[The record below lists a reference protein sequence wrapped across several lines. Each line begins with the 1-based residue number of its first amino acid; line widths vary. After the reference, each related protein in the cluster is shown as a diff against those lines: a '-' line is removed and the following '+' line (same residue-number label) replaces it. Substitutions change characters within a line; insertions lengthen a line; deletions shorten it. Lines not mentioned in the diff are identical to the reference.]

1 MSLILASASP
11 RRADLLHRAGFR
23 FEVLPASVEE
33 LPAVPGTAPDVA
45 LRNAER
51 KADFMAASHPEST
64 VIGADT
70 VVELD
75 GMILGKPADP
85 DDALRIL
92 MLLSGKRHNVL
103 TGVCIRNASRNIR
116 IIFTDCTGVWFRPF
130 DIDTAKLYMSRVNVL
145 DKAGAYGIQEQGDML
160 VERIDGL
167 FSNIVGLPV
176 ERVAES
182 LRLIGEEPEE
192 SAHTNKKESAHE

>member
-11 RRADLLHRAGFR
+11 RRADLLREAGFR
-23 FEVLPASVEE
+23 FRVLPAAVEE
-33 LPAVPGTAPDVA
+33 LPAVPGAASGIA

-51 KADFMAASHPEST
+51 KADFVAAGHPEDT

-85 DDALRIL
+85 GDALRIL

-103 TGVCIRNASRNIR
+103 TGVCIRNTAQNVR
-116 IIFTDCTGVWFRPF
+116 IVFTDCTAVWFRPF
-130 DIDTAKLYMSRVNVL
+130 DADTAKLYISQVEVM
-145 DKAGAYGIQEQGDML
+145 DKAGAYGIQERGDML

-176 ERVAES
+176 ERVVES
-182 LRLIGEEPEE
+182 LRSIGEIPGEAAIINE
-192 SAHTNKKESAHE
+192 KERNNG

>member
-1 MSLILASASP
+1 MPLILASASP
-11 RRADLLHRAGFR
+11 RRTELLREAGFR
-23 FEVLPASVEE
+23 FRILPAAVEE
-33 LPAVPGTAPDVA
+33 IEAGPGTAASGIV

-51 KADFMAASHPEST
+51 KADLIASQEPGST

-75 GMILGKPADP
+75 GLILGKPADP
-85 DDALRIL
+85 ADALRTL

-103 TGVCIRNASRNIR
+103 TGVCIRNVERNIR

-130 DIDTAKLYMSRVNVL
+130 DVETAKRYMSLVNVL
-145 DKAGAYGIQEQGDML
+145 DKAGSYGIQEQGDML
-160 VERIDGL
+160 VERIEGL

-176 ERVAES
+176 ERVAEA
-182 LRLIGEEPEE
+182 LRMIGEDPAGKDE
-192 SAHTNKKESAHE
+192 NNG

>member
-1 MSLILASASP
+1 MPLILASASP
-11 RRADLLHRAGFR
+11 RRTELLRRAGFR
-23 FEVLPASVEE
+23 FRVMPAAVEE
-33 LPAVPGTAPDVA
+33 LEATPGSAPDIA

-51 KADFMAASHPEST
+51 KADLIAAQNPGST

-85 DDALRIL
+85 EDALRIL

-103 TGVCIRNASRNIR
+103 TGVCIRNEAQNIR
-116 IIFTDCTGVWFRPF
+116 VVFTDRTAVWFRPF
-130 DIDTAKLYMSRVNVL
+130 DTDTARQYISLVNVM

-160 VERIDGL
+160 VERIEGL

-176 ERVAES
+176 ERVAET
-182 LRLIGEEPEE
+182 LRLIGEVPAGKDEINE
-192 SAHTNKKESAHE
+192 

>member
-11 RRADLLHRAGFR
+11 RRVDLLTRAGFR
-23 FEVLPASVEE
+23 FRVVPASVDE
-33 LPAVPGTAPDVA
+33 LSASPGFIPDVP

-51 KADFMAASHPEST
+51 KADFVSESNPEDT

-75 GMILGKPADP
+75 GLILGKPADP

-92 MLLSGKRHNVL
+92 MLLSGKRHCVL
-103 TGVCIRNASRNIR
+103 TGVCIRNRARNIR
-116 IIFTDCTGVWFRPF
+116 VVFTDCTNVWFRPF
-130 DIDTAKLYMSRVNVL
+130 DIDTARHYMSVVNVM
-145 DKAGAYGIQEQGDML
+145 DKAGAYGIQERGDLL
-160 VERIDGL
+160 VDRIDGL

-176 ERVAES
+176 ERVAET
-182 LRLIGEEPEE
+182 LRLIGEGPDAKPAEE
-192 SAHTNKKESAHE
+192 GSGS

>member
-1 MSLILASASP
+1 MPLILASASP
-11 RRADLLHRAGFR
+11 RRTELLREAGFR
-23 FEVLPASVEE
+23 FRILPAAVEE
-33 LPAVPGTAPDVA
+33 IEAGPGTAASGIV

-51 KADFMAASHPEST
+51 KADLIASQEPGST

-85 DDALRIL
+85 ADALRTL

-103 TGVCIRNASRNIR
+103 TGVCIRNVERNIR

-130 DIDTAKLYMSRVNVL
+130 DVETAKRYMSLVNVL
-145 DKAGAYGIQEQGDML
+145 DKAGSYGIQEQGDML
-160 VERIDGL
+160 VERIEGL

-176 ERVAES
+176 ERVAEA
-182 LRLIGEEPEE
+182 LRMIGEDPAGKDE
-192 SAHTNKKESAHE
+192 NNG

>member
-11 RRADLLHRAGFR
+11 RRADLLNRAGFR

-33 LPAVPGTAPDVA
+33 LPAVPGMAPDIA

-85 DDALRIL
+85 EDALRIL

-103 TGVCIRNASRNIR
+103 TGVCIRNEARNIR
-116 IIFTDCTGVWFRPF
+116 VVFTDRTAVWFRPF
-130 DIDTAKLYMSRVNVL
+130 DTDTARQYISLVNVM
-145 DKAGAYGIQEQGDML
+145 DKAGAYGIQEHGDML
-160 VERIDGL
+160 VERTEGL
-167 FSNIVGLPV
+167 FSNIVGLPI
-176 ERVAES
+176 ERVAET
-182 LRLIGEEPEE
+182 LRLIGEVPAGKDEIDE
-192 SAHTNKKESAHE
+192 

>member
-1 MSLILASASP
+1 MPLILASASP
-11 RRADLLHRAGFR
+11 RRTELLREAGFR
-23 FEVLPASVEE
+23 FRILPAAVEE
-33 LPAVPGTAPDVA
+33 IEAGPGTAASGIV

-51 KADFMAASHPEST
+51 KADLIASQESGST

-85 DDALRIL
+85 ADALRTL

-103 TGVCIRNASRNIR
+103 TGVCIRNVERNIR

-130 DIDTAKLYMSRVNVL
+130 DVETAKRYMSLVNVL
-145 DKAGAYGIQEQGDML
+145 DKAGSYGIQEQGDML
-160 VERIDGL
+160 VERIEGL

-176 ERVAES
+176 ERVAEA
-182 LRLIGEEPEE
+182 LRMIGEDPAGKDE
-192 SAHTNKKESAHE
+192 NNG

>member
-1 MSLILASASP
+1 MPLILASASP
-11 RRADLLHRAGFR
+11 RRVDLLHRAGFR
-23 FEVLPASVEE
+23 FEILPASVEE
-33 LPAVPGTAPDVA
+33 LAAVPGSAPDIA

-51 KADFMAASHPEST
+51 KADSVSEQHPGDT

-75 GMILGKPADP
+75 GLILGKPADP
-85 DDALRIL
+85 GDALRIL

-103 TGVCIRNASRNIR
+103 TGVCIRNMARNIR

-130 DIDTAKLYMSRVNVL
+130 DIETAKAYMEKVNVL

-176 ERVAES
+176 ERVAEA
-182 LRLIGEEPEE
+182 LRLIGECPEDKTE
-192 SAHTNKKESAHE
+192 KENHG